1 MSPKSTLNKTLYGII
16 PRRIV
21 ASVLM
26 LLGGLI
32 LWFAPE
38 TITGVVLLIVGF
50 TIEAFG
56 IYFAHRTEKQNR
68 DIY

>member
-1 MSPKSTLNKTLYGII
+1 MDVFAWIVWATLHL
-16 PRRIV
+16 
-21 ASVLM
+21 
-26 LLGGLI
+26 
-32 LWFAPE
+32 
-38 TITGVVLLIVGF
+38 LLIVGF